1 MLKKILILMFLSLG
15 FFLSNNV
22 FANIDWKAWEAEA
35 QKVQTA
41 KVAQE
46 EAAKSA
52 SELEQRNEKCDV
64 TWNCMDRSSFKINT
78 DNFSLWK
85 KNLKWT
91 TWTETINK
99 TFWVI
104 IQQLMIILWTLSLVV
119 ISIWAWFMMLFHWD
133 DSTLTKW
140 KNTIKWW
147 IIALVV
153 ALSSYYIINMVWYI
167 LYK

>member
-15 FFLSNNV
+15 FFVWNNV
-22 FANIDWKAWEAEA
+22 FAEGGTINSNWNTTSK
-35 QKVQTA
+35 T
-41 KVAQE
+41 
-46 EAAKSA
+46 
-52 SELEQRNEKCDV
+52 ELQQRNENCDV

-91 TWTETINK
+91 TWTQTINK

-119 ISIWAWFMMLFHWD
+119 ISIWAWFMMLSHWD

>member
-15 FFLSNNV
+15 FFVWNNV
-22 FANIDWKAWEAEA
+22 FAEGGTINSNWNNTSK
-35 QKVQTA
+35 T
-41 KVAQE
+41 
-46 EAAKSA
+46 
-52 SELEQRNEKCDV
+52 ELEQRNEKCDV

-78 DNFSLWK
+78 DNFSLGK
-85 KNLKWT
+85 NNLKWT
-91 TWTETINK
+91 NWTQTINK

>member
-1 MLKKILILMFLSLG
+1 MLKKILILMIFLFS
-15 FFLSNNV
+15 FFVWNSV
-22 FANIDWKAWEAEA
+22 FAQGGTSYSNWSSYNTTSK
-35 QKVQTA
+35 T
-41 KVAQE
+41 
-46 EAAKSA
+46 
-52 SELEQRNEKCDV
+52 ELNQRNEKCDV

-78 DNFSLWK
+78 DNFSLGK
-85 KNLKWT
+85 NNLKWT
-91 TWTETINK
+91 TWTQTINK

>member
-15 FFLSNNV
+15 FLFSNNV
-22 FANIDWKAWEAEA
+22 FAEGGTSYSNWSSYNTSSSNWNSTSK
-35 QKVQTA
+35 T
-41 KVAQE
+41 
-46 EAAKSA
+46 
-52 SELEQRNEKCDV
+52 ELEQRNEHCDK
-64 TWNCMDRSSFKINT
+64 TWNCIDRSSFKINT
-78 DNFSLWK
+78 DNFSLGK
-85 KNLKWT
+85 NNLKWT
-91 TWTETINK
+91 NWTQTINN